1 MTLLV
6 GLGNPT
12 LRYAHT
18 RHNAG
23 FDILDSLVSELDLS
37 FTFSPRHNAY
47 LCVYKDFILLKPQ
60 TYMNL
65 SGESVLSAKNFYKTK
80 ELLIVHDDLDL
91 PLGVVRFKK
100 GGGNGGHNGLKSIDL
115 LCSNSYYRLRV
126 GISKGMGVVEH
137 VLSKFHKNEEPL
149 KNAVFEHAKNA
160 LKFFIESHDFNAMQ
174 NRFTL
179 KKPLKIES

>member
-12 LRYAHT
+12 ERYAYT
-18 RHNAG
+18 RHNVG
-23 FDILDSLVSELDLS
+23 FDILDLLAKDLNLT
-37 FTFSPRHNAY
+37 FTFSKKHNAY
-47 LCVYKDFILLKPQ
+47 VCIYNDFILLKPQ

-65 SGESVLSAKNFYKTK
+65 SGESVLSVKNFYKPQ
-80 ELLIVHDDLDL
+80 ELLVVHDELDL
-91 PLGVVRFKK
+91 ALGVMKFKN

-115 LCSNSYYRLRV
+115 LCSNAYYRLRV
-126 GISKGMGVVEH
+126 GISKGTNVTEH
-137 VLSKFHKNEEPL
+137 VLSRFNENEEPL

-160 LKFFIESHDFNAMQ
+160 LKFFIKTHDFNTTQ

-179 KKPLKIES
+179 KNPLILES

>member
-12 LRYAHT
+12 LRYTHT
-18 RHNAG
+18 RHNVG
-23 FDILDSLVSELDLS
+23 FDILDSLVSGLDLS
-37 FTFSPRHNAY
+37 FTFSPKHNAH
-47 LCVYKDFILLKPQ
+47 LCIYKDFILLKPQ

-65 SGESVLSAKNFYKTK
+65 SGESVLSAKNFYKPK

-91 PLGVVRFKK
+91 PLGVVKFKK
-100 GGGNGGHNGLKSIDL
+100 GGGNGGHNGLKSIDA
-115 LCSNSYYRLRV
+115 LCSNAYYRLRV
-126 GISKGMGVVEH
+126 GISKGVNVTEH
-137 VLSKFHKNEEPL
+137 VLSHFNENEEPL

-160 LKFFIESHDFNAMQ
+160 LNFFIESHDFNATQ

-179 KKPLKIES
+179 KKPLAIEA

>member
-37 FTFSPRHNAY
+37 FTFSPKHNAY

-65 SGESVLSAKNFYKTK
+65 SGESVLSAKNFYKPK

-91 PLGVVRFKK
+91 DLGVVRFK
-100 GGGNGGHNGLKSIDL
+100 NGGATNDTTALWT
-115 LCSNSYYRLRV
+115 
-126 GISKGMGVVEH
+126 
-137 VLSKFHKNEEPL
+137 
-149 KNAVFEHAKNA
+149 VF
-160 LKFFIESHDFNAMQ
+160 
-174 NRFTL
+174 FTHL
-179 KKPLKIES
+179 PPP

>member
-23 FDILDSLVSELDLS
+23 FDILDLLVGELDLS
-37 FTFSPRHNAY
+37 FIFSPKHNAY
-47 LCVYKDFILLKPQ
+47 LHIYKDFILLKPQ

-65 SGESVLSAKNFYKTK
+65 SGESVLSVKNFYKPK

-91 PLGVVRFKK
+91 PLGVVKFKN
-100 GGGNGGHNGLKSIDL
+100 GGGDGGHNGLKSIDL

-126 GISKGMGVVEH
+126 GISKGFNITEH
-137 VLSKFHKNEEPL
+137 VLSKFHNNEEPL
-149 KNAVFEHAKNA
+149 KNAAFEHAKNA

-179 KKPLKIES
+179 KNPLKIEN

>member
-12 LRYAHT
+12 ERYAYT
-18 RHNAG
+18 RHNVG
-23 FDILDSLVSELDLS
+23 FDILDLLVKDFNIS
-37 FTFSPRHNAY
+37 FTFYSKHNA
-47 LCVYKDFILLKPQ
+47 CVCIYNDFILLKPQ

-65 SGESVLSAKNFYKTK
+65 SGESVLSVKNFYKPQ
-80 ELLIVHDDLDL
+80 EILVIHDELDL
-91 PLGVVRFKK
+91 ALGVMKFKN

-115 LCSNSYYRLRV
+115 LCSNNYYRLRV
-126 GISKGMGVVEH
+126 GISKGANIIEH
-137 VLSKFHKNEEPL
+137 VLSRFNENEEPL

-160 LKFFIESHDFNAMQ
+160 LKFFIKTHDFNATQ

-179 KKPLKIES
+179 KNPLILES